1 MWERT
6 YGKRPSCAQCDT
18 KKNTAQKSR
27 KSCLRK
33 HDGSFV
39 KVGDFIGKGK
49 HIPMACLGNLARGQV
64 FLVMKGFAHSVV
76 LALWKVEEITFH
88 RC

>member
-1 MWERT
+1 M
-6 YGKRPSCAQCDT
+6 
-18 KKNTAQKSR
+18 
-27 KSCLRK
+27 
-33 HDGSFV
+33 